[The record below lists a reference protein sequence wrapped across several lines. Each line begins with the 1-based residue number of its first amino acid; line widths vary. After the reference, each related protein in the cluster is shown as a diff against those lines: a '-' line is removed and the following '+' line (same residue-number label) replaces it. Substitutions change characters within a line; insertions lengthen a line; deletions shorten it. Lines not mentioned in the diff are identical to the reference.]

1 MNEKRTWNRKD
12 GSNMKNRALVMLLAL
27 ALVLSSAGCA
37 NEPAEGESSSSTI
50 TQEEYD
56 ALKEQNEKLQAELDE
71 LKGETD
77 EETESDTESGSSSEA
92 ENTSTPDGSSSTS
105 STSSQSST
113 PATSGSSQSSAQ
125 QSSSQSSAPAS
136 TSSQSSAQ
144 SQSGS
149 STPAPQ
155 KTTSS
160 SGKGPLAKYTVRVS
174 DSSTPATDV
183 QGELYN
189 GELAYVFYSSSGKVL
204 GTVPDSVISQILW
217 DNNLTQAEDD
227 EQKSWFVENFNIY
240 RGLDGGSYEGGS
252 GSTSGGSSSSSGEI
266 DIEEFREEVIRLT
279 NIEREKAG
287 LDPLVEDST
296 AMEYAQ
302 IRAEELAESYSHVRP
317 NGDGTGSYSHYNFNE
332 NIAKGIGTP
341 QDVIDSWMGSPNHKA
356 SMLGDYSDY
365 GNCFG
370 VGVYKANGTIYWVQ
384 EFIGWDSE
392 G

>member
-1 MNEKRTWNRKD
+1 MKKR
-12 GSNMKNRALVMLLAL
+12 AFVMLLAL
-27 ALVLSSAGCA
+27 AMVLSASGCA
-37 NEPAEGESSSSTI
+37 NTTTEGEPSSSTI

-92 ENTSTPDGSSSTS
+92 ESTSTPDGSSSS
-105 STSSQSST
+105 SASSQSST

-136 TSSQSSAQ
+136 TSGQSSAQ

-160 SGKGPLAKYTVRVS
+160 SGKGPLAKYTVNVS
-174 DSSTPATDV
+174 DSSTSAV
-183 QGELYN
+183 KVVGETLN
-189 GELAYVFYSSSGKVL
+189 GKSAYYFYSSSGKLL
-204 GTVPDSVISQILW
+204 GNIPIEY
-217 DNNLTQAEDD
+217 LTTIIRENGLSDYEAD
-227 EQKSWFVENFNIY
+227 EQKAWFVENFNIY

-252 GSTSGGSSSSSGEI
+252 GSTSGGSSSSSDI
-266 DIEEFREEVIRLT
+266 DIDEFREEVIRLA

-287 LDPLVEDST
+287 LDPLIEDST

-302 IRAEELAESYSHVRP
+302 IRAEELSENYSHFRP
-317 NGDGTGSYSHYNFNE
+317 NNQSASVDGLYFIE
-332 NIAKGIGTP
+332 NGAKGSTTP
-341 QDVIDSWMGSPNHKA
+341 RAVVDLWMNSSGHKA
-356 SMLGDYSDY
+356 TLLGDYYDY
-365 GNCFG
+365 GNLTG
-370 VGVYKANGTIYWVQ
+370 VGCYVDDTGTFYWAQV
-384 EFIGWDSE
+384 FVGWDANA
-392 G
+392 

>member
-1 MNEKRTWNRKD
+1 MKKR
-12 GSNMKNRALVMLLAL
+12 AFVMLLAL
-27 ALVLSSAGCA
+27 AMVLSASGCA
-37 NEPAEGESSSSTI
+37 NTTTEGEPSSSTI

-92 ENTSTPDGSSSTS
+92 ESTSTSDGSSSS

-160 SGKGPLAKYTVRVS
+160 SGKGPLAKYTVNVS
-174 DSSTPATDV
+174 DSSTSAV
-183 QGELYN
+183 KVVGETLN
-189 GELAYVFYSSSGKVL
+189 GKSAYYFYSSSGKLL
-204 GTVPDSVISQILW
+204 GNIPIEY
-217 DNNLTQAEDD
+217 LTTIIRENGLSDYEAD
-227 EQKSWFVENFNIY
+227 EQKAWFVENFNIY

-252 GSTSGGSSSSSGEI
+252 GSTSGGSSSSSDI
-266 DIEEFREEVIRLT
+266 DIDEFREEVIRLT

-302 IRAEELAESYSHVRP
+302 IRAEELTVSFSHTRP
-317 NGDGTGSYSHYNFNE
+317 NGESKIVDGMSFLE
-332 NIAKGIGTP
+332 NAARGQTTP
-341 QDVIDSWMGSPNHKA
+341 EDVVDSWMNSEGHRA
-356 SMLGDYSDY
+356 ALLRDYSDY
-365 GNCFG
+365 GNRMGTGCY
-370 VGVYKANGTIYWVQ
+370 VENGTIYWTQ
-384 EFIGWDSE
+384 EFVLWDSE

>member
-1 MNEKRTWNRKD
+1 MY
-12 GSNMKNRALVMLLAL
+12 SLKNRAFAGVLALLMLL
-27 ALVLSSAGCA
+27 SMTGCA
-37 NEPAEGESSSSTI
+37 GTTSGEESSGSTI

-56 ALKEQNEKLQAELDE
+56 TLKEQNEKLQAELDE

-92 ENTSTPDGSSSTS
+92 ESTSTPDGSSSS

-160 SGKGPLAKYTVRVS
+160 SGKGPLAKYTVNVS
-174 DSSTPATDV
+174 DSSTSAV
-183 QGELYN
+183 KVVGETLN
-189 GELAYVFYSSSGKVL
+189 GKSAYYFYSSSGKLL
-204 GTVPDSVISQILW
+204 GNIPIEY
-217 DNNLTQAEDD
+217 LTTIIRENGLSDYEAD
-227 EQKSWFVENFNIY
+227 EQKAWFVENFNIY

-252 GSTSGGSSSSSGEI
+252 GSTSGGSSSSSDI
-266 DIEEFREEVIRLT
+266 DIDEFREEVIRLT
-279 NIEREKAG
+279 NIERENAG
-287 LDPLVEDST
+287 LEPYEVHDV

-302 IRAEELAESYSHVRP
+302 IRAEELAESYSHKRP
-317 NGDGTGSYSHYNFNE
+317 NGDASGMYSHYTFGE
-332 NIAKGIGTP
+332 NIAKGSTTP
-341 QDVIDSWMGSPNHKA
+341 EAVVNGWMNSPGHRATIMSEN
-356 SMLGDYSDY
+356 GDYGFY
-365 GNCFG
+365 IG
-370 VGVYKANGTIYWVQ
+370 VGVYQDENGTIYWTQ
-384 EFIGWDSE
+384 EFIDWDANA
-392 G
+392 

>member
-1 MNEKRTWNRKD
+1 MY
-12 GSNMKNRALVMLLAL
+12 SLKNRAFAGVLALLMLL
-27 ALVLSSAGCA
+27 SMTGCA
-37 NEPAEGESSSSTI
+37 GTTSGEVSSGSTI

-92 ENTSTPDGSSSTS
+92 ESTSTPDGSSSS

-160 SGKGPLAKYTVRVS
+160 SGKGPLAKYTVNVS
-174 DSSTPATDV
+174 DSSTSAV
-183 QGELYN
+183 KVVGETLN
-189 GELAYVFYSSSGKVL
+189 GKSAYYFYSSSGKLL
-204 GTVPDSVISQILW
+204 GNIPIEY
-217 DNNLTQAEDD
+217 LTTIIRENGLSDYEAD
-227 EQKSWFVENFNIY
+227 EQKAWFVENFNIY

-252 GSTSGGSSSSSGEI
+252 GSTSGGSSSSSDI
-266 DIEEFREEVIRLT
+266 DIDEFREEVIRLT

-302 IRAEELAESYSHVRP
+302 IRAEELTVSFSHTRP
-317 NGDGTGSYSHYNFNE
+317 NGESKIVDGMSFLE
-332 NIAKGIGTP
+332 NAARGQTTP
-341 QDVIDSWMGSPNHKA
+341 EDVVDSWMNSEGHRA
-356 SMLGDYSDY
+356 ALLRDYSDY
-365 GNCFG
+365 GNRMGTGCY
-370 VGVYKANGTIYWVQ
+370 VENGTIYWTQ
-384 EFIGWDSE
+384 EFVLWDSE

>member
-1 MNEKRTWNRKD
+1 MKKR
-12 GSNMKNRALVMLLAL
+12 AFVMLLAL
-27 ALVLSSAGCA
+27 AMVLSASGCA
-37 NEPAEGESSSSTI
+37 NTTTEGEPSSSTI

-92 ENTSTPDGSSSTS
+92 ESTSTPDGSSSS

-160 SGKGPLAKYTVRVS
+160 SGKGPLAKYTVNVS
-174 DSSTPATDV
+174 DSSTSAV
-183 QGELYN
+183 KVVGETLN
-189 GELAYVFYSSSGKVL
+189 GKSAYYFYSSSGKLL
-204 GTVPDSVISQILW
+204 GNIPIEY
-217 DNNLTQAEDD
+217 LTTIIRENGLSDYEAD
-227 EQKSWFVENFNIY
+227 EQKAWFVENFNIY

-252 GSTSGGSSSSSGEI
+252 GSTSGGSSSSSDI
-266 DIEEFREEVIRLT
+266 DIDEFREEVFNLV
-279 NIEREKAG
+279 NEERKNEG
-287 LDPLVEDST
+287 LPECISNDT
-296 AMEYAQ
+296 AMEFAQ
-302 IRAEELAESYSHVRP
+302 IRAEEISESFSHVRP
-317 NGDGTGSYSHYNFNE
+317 NGSAMRYSHYTFAE
-332 NIAKGIGTP
+332 NIAKGQSTP
-341 QDVIDSWMGSPNHKA
+341 EDVVAAWMASSGHKKTI
-356 SMLGDYSDY
+356 LTDYSDY
-365 GNCFG
+365 GNCLG
-370 VGVYKANGTIYWVQ
+370 VGVYEEDGTIHWVL
-384 EFIGWDSE
+384 EFILWDANA
-392 G
+392 

>member
-1 MNEKRTWNRKD
+1 MKKR
-12 GSNMKNRALVMLLAL
+12 AFVMLLAL
-27 ALVLSSAGCA
+27 AMVLSASGCA
-37 NEPAEGESSSSTI
+37 NTTTEGEPSSSTI

-92 ENTSTPDGSSSTS
+92 ESTSTPDGSSSS

-136 TSSQSSAQ
+136 TGSQSSAQ

-149 STPAPQ
+149 STPTPQ

-227 EQKSWFVENFNIY
+227 EQKAWFVENFNIY

-252 GSTSGGSSSSSGEI
+252 GSTSGGSSSSSDI
-266 DIEEFREEVIRLT
+266 DIDEFREEVIRLT

-302 IRAEELAESYSHVRP
+302 IRAEEIADSFSHIRP
-317 NGDGTGSYSHYNFNE
+317 NNKPSSMDGLEFIE
-332 NIAKGIGTP
+332 NIASGPKTAQAVVNG
-341 QDVIDSWMGSPNHKA
+341 WMNSSGHKA
-356 SMLGDYSDY
+356 TLLSDYSDY
-365 GNCFG
+365 GNRIG
-370 VGVYKANGTIYWVQ
+370 VGCYQKNGKIYWTQ
-384 EFIGWDSE
+384 EFVLWDANA
-392 G
+392 